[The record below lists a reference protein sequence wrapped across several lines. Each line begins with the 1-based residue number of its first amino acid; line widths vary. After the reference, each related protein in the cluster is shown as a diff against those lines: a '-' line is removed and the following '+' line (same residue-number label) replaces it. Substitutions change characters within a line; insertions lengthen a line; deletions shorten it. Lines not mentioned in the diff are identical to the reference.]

1 MFDKQFNFKGR
12 HAARAR
18 ALSSSYNE
26 AGDQIFA
33 RSYDVYLVA
42 PIIGFSYQRAEPLDR
57 SSDEERAV
65 FGDILMKN
73 NADIMFVFR
82 TIMLLDEKNQ
92 PDVSERI
99 KKALGNNFSKEDEEL
114 FYSYMRGGVD
124 ILYEKIIDNATLP
137 SDFVTNLYD
146 FLDEIN
152 AREGSVDVD
161 AIKEYCSKFE

>member
-1 MFDKQFNFKGR
+1 
-12 HAARAR
+12 
-18 ALSSSYNE
+18 
-26 AGDQIFA
+26 
-33 RSYDVYLVA
+33 
-42 PIIGFSYQRAEPLDR
+42 
-57 SSDEERAV
+57 
-65 FGDILMKN
+65 MKN

-82 TIMLLDEKNQ
+82 TILLLDEKNQ

-161 AIKEYCSKFE
+161 AIKAYCSKFE